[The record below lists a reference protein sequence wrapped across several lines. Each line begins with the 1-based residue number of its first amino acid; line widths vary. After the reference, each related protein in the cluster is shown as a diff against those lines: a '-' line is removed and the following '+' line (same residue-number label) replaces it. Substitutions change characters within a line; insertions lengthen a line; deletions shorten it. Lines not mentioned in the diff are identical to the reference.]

1 MFCKKLYPKIN
12 NIVLNFAIT
21 CGFSKSAIEHDF
33 RAIIFYQLR
42 INLAVNIPYLIGPG
56 LAFLEQF
63 GSRHVV
69 TVAHFWRL
77 DNT

>member
-1 MFCKKLYPKIN
+1 
-12 NIVLNFAIT
+12 VLNFTIT
-21 CGFSKSAIEHDF
+21 RSFSKSAIEHDF
-33 RAIIFYQLR
+33 RAIVFYQLR
-42 INLAVNIPYLIGPG
+42 INLAVGIPYLIGLS